1 MQHTWNNS
9 WCQGWLLLHS
19 APGMIA
25 LAGCDVSSHSQWCMR
40 LCLGQKRARE
50 MWFLARMY
58 DAQQALQMGLV
69 NTVVPLDQL
78 ETETLV
84 WYVVLLAA
92 VTVLPLVGLLLQ
104 GWSVVCGGFMSS
116 C

>member
-1 MQHTWNNS
+1 
-9 WCQGWLLLHS
+9 
-19 APGMIA
+19 
-25 LAGCDVSSHSQWCMR
+25 MR

-92 VTVLPLVGLLLQ
+92 VTVLPLVMAGVCSRAGLLC
-104 GWSVVCGGFMSS
+104 VAAS
-116 C
+116 CQAADHQ